1 MFFVTL
7 RHNIGAKWDRMCNTN
22 YTYKKRDE
30 PMKIY
35 YAIEMSVTGTR
46 DLSIQE
52 YTPDEDY
59 AKVLYFKH
67 RREAIESANS
77 SYNKLL
83 EAITDRNDILKEF
96 RPWFLKVC
104 NKVPMF
110 DICIKM
116 NNSEIAYKLG
126 KIKVYEKSDNE
137 GILFENMAVN
147 HFRLDILDNWK
158 TAYNWYSLDK
168 VPDAQD

>member
-7 RHNIGAKWDRMCNTN
+7 RHNIGAKWDRVGNIN

-116 NNSEIAYKLG
+116 NN
-126 KIKVYEKSDNE
+126 
-137 GILFENMAVN
+137 
-147 HFRLDILDNWK
+147 
-158 TAYNWYSLDK
+158 
-168 VPDAQD
+168 